1 MEIRQICIYD
11 RNLKD
16 RYYATSTG
24 LCYTLCKD
32 NLVMIDGERRRVTK
46 HQIREAMSSCED
58 FTVPFKDWGLKVII
72 LRSGLVLRL
81 LKTFIKPCGSVT
93 VCMFDVNNNEK
104 RLYVSRVIANTFIA
118 SVENME
124 VHHINRDRK
133 DNRCSNLEVMSFED
147 HRGAGNHAK
156 NHNQV

>member
-32 NLVMIDGERRRVTK
+32 GRVVINGERRNVTK
-46 HQIREAMSSCED
+46 HQIREAISSSEG
-58 FTVPFKDWGLKVII
+58 FTVPFKDWGLKVVI
-72 LRSGLVLRL
+72 LRSGLVLRI
-81 LKTFIKPCGSVT
+81 LKTFIRPCGSVT
-93 VCMFDVNNNEK
+93 VCMFDVNNKEK
-104 RLYVSRVIANTFIA
+104 RPYVSRIIANTFIA
-118 SVENME
+118 PVENME
-124 VHHINRDRK
+124 VHHINRDRR

-147 HRGAGNHAK
+147 HRGAGNFAN